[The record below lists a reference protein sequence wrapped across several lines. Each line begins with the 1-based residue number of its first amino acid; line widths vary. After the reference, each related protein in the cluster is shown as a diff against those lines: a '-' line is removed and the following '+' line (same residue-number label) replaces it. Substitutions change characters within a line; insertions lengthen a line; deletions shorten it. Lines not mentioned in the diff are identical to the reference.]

1 MGKLGKTLKIS
12 DDIRVKTFE
21 YRNHTFKVRVPLSK
35 EMDDLY
41 KRVAILDE
49 EKVKHRL
56 EKMTSA
62 LRDTNIEGIE
72 VIDDDVVVD
81 GRSTKE
87 TVSSVIQMEQRIVEY
102 MKLLVPDNGSLDD
115 LSYEDIEEEFPLQ
128 IQFEMLEKIMEV
140 IQPGY
145 KDAKKN

>member
-35 EMDDLY
+35 EMDDIY
-41 KRVAILDE
+41 KRVANLDE
-49 EKVKHRL
+49 GKVKLRL

-72 VIDDDVVVD
+72 VIGDDVVVD

-102 MKLLVPDNGSLDD
+102 MKLLVPDSGSLDD